1 MKLSTGTTSMIQLF
15 VVKRLATSAN
25 DLMLAKMRWIQE
37 IKHHGHNVALHSH
50 TVKDVALDL

>member
-15 VVKRLATSAN
+15 VVKCLSTSTN
-25 DLMLAKMRWIQE
+25 GVMLAKMEWMQE